1 MRLSIP
7 AGSRVDIQLAFD
19 GSADEA
25 RLAAAQRAIEAWL
38 AGAPLVLPDGV
49 HLMSA
54 LPAADVMGPPV
65 RAA

>member
-7 AGSRVDIQLAFD
+7 AGSRVDIQLVFD
-19 GSADEA
+19 GGADEA
-25 RLAAAQRAIEAWL
+25 RLTAAQRAIESWAE
-38 AGAPLVLPDGV
+38 GAQLVLPDGV